1 MQLDE
6 YRKMYALEENFWW
19 YRGMLR
25 MTRKILGQYLQ
36 PGSDIHILDAGC
48 GTGKMLQELLDPY
61 ANRPPVGF
69 DFSSEAMKFLK
80 VRGLVNVL
88 QASTTEIPF
97 KSGSFDLV
105 TSFEVLCQLPG
116 EGDLKALQEF
126 HRVLKPAGKIYV
138 RLPAYQWMYA
148 SHDRHQLTFRR
159 YRRPDL
165 IAKVEQA
172 GFRILKASYANCFL
186 FPVLAFKRLVLE
198 RLGVLSDSSDLRPVP
213 AGLNTLLE
221 IPLRIE
227 SHLLSYL
234 SFRFPCG
241 LSLVCLAE
249 KV

>member
-1 MQLDE
+1 MELDE

-25 MTRKILGQYLQ
+25 VTKEILGQYLQ
-36 PGSDIHILDAGC
+36 PGSDIRILDAGC
-48 GTGKMLQELLDPY
+48 GTGKMLQELDHY
-61 ANRPPVGF
+61 ANRPAVGF

-97 KSGSFDLV
+97 KSESFDLV

-116 EGDLKALQEF
+116 EDDLKALQEF
-126 HRVLKPAGKIYV
+126 YRVLKPAGKIYV

-165 IAKVEQA
+165 IASVEQA
-172 GFRILKASYANCFL
+172 GFRILKASYANFFL
-186 FPVLAFKRLVLE
+186 FPVLVFKRLVLE
-198 RLGVLSDSSDLRPVP
+198 RLGVLADSSDLRPVP
-213 AGLNTLLE
+213 AGLNALLE
-221 IPLRIE
+221 IPLGIE
-227 SHLLSYL
+227 SHLLSYS

-249 KV
+249 KK